1 MHVLVRLSLS
11 CTVSEYAL
19 HIYYSFVS
27 HLIYVNWLF
36 AHTVSP
42 NVSHLLAVTGFFFV
56 VVVVVTGK
64 PIRIFFS
71 KFHFQFSMPI
81 KKK

>member
-27 HLIYVNWLF
+27 QLIYVNWLF
-36 AHTVSP
+36 AHTVSL
-42 NVSHLLAVTGFFFV
+42 NVSHLLAVTGFF

-64 PIRIFFS
+64 PIRIFLS